1 MPNPR
6 VELDENAV
14 QTPSC
19 LTEICRTGYVFHF
32 WHLVDSLAVMV
43 NVQLHAMCSTL
54 ITMDRRLK
62 PQLDDSESEDDYL
75 GSILAAKQPENED
88 DFSSLSFGALS
99 SAHSKLVAEDQENNK
114 KNRKNKKA
122 IQNSESEDDFFQEST
137 SKSKNSEEKTKK
149 KHKHAPA
156 EASSK
161 KRVSR
166 IREIE
171 GLQNPKTS
179 TLYSDVRFDA
189 ALGKADWNRIRK
201 DYAFLDEYRQQEINE
216 MKKRLKDPA
225 QSRKMSG
232 HERQE
237 IEANIKSL
245 QSRLDT
251 LKNRDLSNKILS
263 DHKKGQREKMRKGEQ
278 VNPYFLKKSEQRKMI
293 QKNKFDTMKASQREK
308 VMERKRKR
316 RLGREFRE
324 LEFRGAE

>member
-1 MPNPR
+1 M
-6 VELDENAV
+6 
-14 QTPSC
+14 
-19 LTEICRTGYVFHF
+19 
-32 WHLVDSLAVMV
+32 
-43 NVQLHAMCSTL
+43 L

-62 PQLDDSESEDDYL
+62 PQLEDSESEDDYL
-75 GSILAAKQPENED
+75 GSILAEKQPEDED

-99 SAHSKLVAEDQENNK
+99 SAHSKLVAEEQEKSK
-114 KNRKNKKA
+114 KNRKTKKA
-122 IQNSESEDDFFQEST
+122 IHNSESDDDFFQEST
-137 SKSKNSEEKTKK
+137 GKSRKSEEKSKK

-161 KRVSR
+161 KPVSR

-171 GLQNPKTS
+171 GLHNPKTS

-201 DYAFLDEYRQQEINE
+201 DYAFLDEYRQEEINE
-216 MKKRLKDPA
+216 MRQRLRDPV

-232 HERQE
+232 YERQE

-251 LKNRDLSNKILS
+251 LKNRDLSNKILA

-278 VNPYFLKKSEQRKMI
+278 VNPYFLKKSEQRKLI

-316 RLGREFRE
+316 RLGREFRQ